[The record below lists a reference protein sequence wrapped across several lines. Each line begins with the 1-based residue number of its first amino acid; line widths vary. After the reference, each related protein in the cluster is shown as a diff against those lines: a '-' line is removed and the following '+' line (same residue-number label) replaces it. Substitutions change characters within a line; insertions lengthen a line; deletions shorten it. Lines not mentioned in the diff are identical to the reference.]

1 MIYIRYDEVITAD
14 HVMAS
19 GSFPVNFD
27 YATLEVESHKAGHN
41 QNRTIDILTANLVGK
56 DIFGMVA

>member
-1 MIYIRYDEVITAD
+1 
-14 HVMAS
+14 MAS

-41 QNRTIDILTANLVGK
+41 QIELSIILTANMVGK
-56 DIFGMVA
+56 